1 MFIWLVS
8 LPRWVVIIMYIEY
21 IPVMTMFVAMR
32 IIEGL
37 DQENV
42 AITINNS
49 PMRLI
54 RGGRAKLARLA
65 SSHHVAISGKIIC
78 NPRAMII
85 VRLWIRS

>member
-1 MFIWLVS
+1 MWLVN

-21 IPVMTMFVAMR
+21 MPVITMFVAMR
-32 IIEGL
+32 AIEGL

-65 SSHHVAISGKIIC
+65 NSHHVAISGKIIC
-78 NPRAMII
+78 SPRAMII
-85 VRLWIRS
+85 VRL

>member
-1 MFIWLVS
+1 MWLVN

-21 IPVMTMFVAMR
+21 MPVITMFVAMR
-32 IIEGL
+32 AIEGF
-37 DQENV
+37 DQENI

-65 SSHHVAISGKIIC
+65 NSHHVAISGKIIC
-78 NPRAMII
+78 SPRAMII
-85 VRLWIRS
+85 VRL

>member
-1 MFIWLVS
+1 MWLVN

-21 IPVMTMFVAMR
+21 MPVITMFVAMR
-32 IIEGL
+32 AIEGL

-42 AITINNS
+42 AITINSS

-65 SSHHVAISGKIIC
+65 NSHHVAISGKIIC
-78 NPRAMII
+78 SPRAMII
-85 VRLWIRS
+85 VRL

>member
-1 MFIWLVS
+1 MWLVN

-21 IPVMTMFVAMR
+21 MPVITMFVAMR
-32 IIEGL
+32 AIEGF

-65 SSHHVAISGKIIC
+65 NSHHVAISGKIIC
-78 NPRAMII
+78 SPRAMII
-85 VRLWIRS
+85 VRL

>member
-1 MFIWLVS
+1 MWLVN

-21 IPVMTMFVAMR
+21 IPVITIFVAMR
-32 IIEGL
+32 AIEGL

-42 AITINNS
+42 AMIINSS

-54 RGGRAKLARLA
+54 RGGKAKLAKLA

-78 NPRAMII
+78 SPRAIII
-85 VRLWIRS
+85 VRL

>member
-1 MFIWLVS
+1 
-8 LPRWVVIIMYIEY
+8 MYIEY
-21 IPVMTMFVAMR
+21 IPVITILVAIRAM
-32 IIEGL
+32 EGF

-54 RGGRAKLARLA
+54 RGGKAKLARLA

-78 NPRAMII
+78 RPRAIII
-85 VRLWIRS
+85 VRL

>member
-1 MFIWLVS
+1 MWLVN

-21 IPVMTMFVAMR
+21 IPVITIFVAMR
-32 IIEGL
+32 AIEGL

-42 AITINNS
+42 AMTINNS

-54 RGGRAKLARLA
+54 RGGKAKLAKLA

-78 NPRAMII
+78 SPRAIII
-85 VRLWIRS
+85 VRL

>member
-1 MFIWLVS
+1 MIT
-8 LPRWVVIIMYIEY
+8 IYIEY
-21 IPVMTMFVAMR
+21 IPVITILVAIRAM
-32 IIEGL
+32 EGL

-65 SSHHVAISGKIIC
+65 NSHHVAISGKIIC
-78 NPRAMII
+78 RPRAIII
-85 VRLWIRS
+85 VRL

>member
-1 MFIWLVS
+1 
-8 LPRWVVIIMYIEY
+8 MYIEY
-21 IPVMTMFVAMR
+21 MPVITMFVAMR
-32 IIEGL
+32 AIEGF

-65 SSHHVAISGKIIC
+65 NSHHVAISGKIIC
-78 NPRAMII
+78 SPRAMII
-85 VRLWIRS
+85 VRL

>member
-1 MFIWLVS
+1 MWLVN

-21 IPVMTMFVAMR
+21 TPVITIFVAIR
-32 IIEGL
+32 AIEGL

-54 RGGRAKLARLA
+54 RGGKAKLAKLA
-65 SSHHVAISGKIIC
+65 SSHHVAISGKTIC
-78 NPRAMII
+78 SPRAMII
-85 VRLWIRS
+85 VRL

>member
-1 MFIWLVS
+1 MWLVN

-21 IPVMTMFVAMR
+21 IPVITIFVAIR
-32 IIEGL
+32 AIEGL

-54 RGGRAKLARLA
+54 RGGKAKLAKLA
-65 SSHHVAISGKIIC
+65 SSHHVAISGKAIC
-78 NPRAMII
+78 SPRAMII
-85 VRLWIRS
+85 VRL